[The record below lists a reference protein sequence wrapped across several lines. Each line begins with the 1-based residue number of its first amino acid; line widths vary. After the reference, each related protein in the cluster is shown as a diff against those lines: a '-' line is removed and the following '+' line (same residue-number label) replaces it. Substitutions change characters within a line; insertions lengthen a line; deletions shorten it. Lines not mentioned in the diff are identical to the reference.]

1 MAITPI
7 QNVWF
12 PLGGTSASYRGNT
25 MTNGNDETSTR
36 IGVSEDTDNAA
47 RQQSEETLLKPL

>member
-1 MAITPI
+1 
-7 QNVWF
+7 
-12 PLGGTSASYRGNT
+12 